1 MSVRLYVGNLPK
13 EVLNREELQTL
24 FTDGQA
30 ITTKIIKDRK
40 SGQCRGFAFVTVKN
54 EEHADEFIA
63 KFNGYLYQE
72 SPLKIEKALP
82 RTKGGP
88 GGDDEG
94 DMMETPTPSII
105 LASQNPNPNPNPIQM
120 PVRSSEGGNT
130 NSSIGGGRK
139 RSSKKRR
146 DRQQKDRTTTFIQ
159 QEHDFQPDPRW
170 ATQLAQ
176 LKEMLSTA
184 SVEV

>member
-63 KFNGYLYQE
+63 KFNGYLYKE

-82 RTKGGP
+82 RTKGGKD
-88 GGDDEG
+88 GDDEG
-94 DMMETPTPSII
+94 DMPETSTPAVI
-105 LASQNPNPNPNPIQM
+105 LPSQNPTPVPIQM
-120 PVRSSEGGNT
+120 PVRSGEGGNT
-130 NSSIGGGRK
+130 NSSSGGGKK

-176 LKEMLSTA
+176 LKEMLSA
-184 SVEV
+184 ANV

>member
-24 FTDGQA
+24 FTEGQA

-54 EEHADEFIA
+54 EEHADEFIN
-63 KFNGYLYQE
+63 KFNGYLYKE
-72 SPLKIEKALP
+72 NPLKIEKALP
-82 RTKGGP
+82 RTKGGKD
-88 GGDDEG
+88 GDEEG
-94 DMMETPTPSII
+94 DTPETSTTPAVI
-105 LASQNPNPNPNPIQM
+105 LAGHHSTPAPVPMPI
-120 PVRSSEGGNT
+120 RSTEAASANV
-130 NSSIGGGRK
+130 SGGGSKR

-146 DRQQKDRTTTFIQ
+146 DKQQKERTTTFIQ

-170 ATQLAQ
+170 AAQLAQ
-176 LKEMLSTA
+176 LKEMLA
-184 SVEV
+184 AANV

>member
-54 EEHADEFIA
+54 EEHADEFIN

-82 RTKGGP
+82 RTKGKD
-88 GGDDEG
+88 GDDEG
-94 DMMETPTPSII
+94 DMPETSTPAVI
-105 LASQNPNPNPNPIQM
+105 LASQNPNPTAPIQM

-130 NSSIGGGRK
+130 NSSSSGGGRK

-176 LKEMLSTA
+176 LKEMLSATN
-184 SVEV
+184 VEV